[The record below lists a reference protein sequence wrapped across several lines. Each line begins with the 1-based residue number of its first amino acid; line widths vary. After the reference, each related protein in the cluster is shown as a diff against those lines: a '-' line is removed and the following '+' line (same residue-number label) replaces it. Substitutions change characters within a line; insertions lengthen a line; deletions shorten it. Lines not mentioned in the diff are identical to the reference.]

1 MDADIVIGANLGDEG
16 KGSVVA
22 SLTKATDG
30 EVLNVLTNGGSQR
43 AHSILTEDGSFTFKH
58 FGSGTYHGADS
69 YYSRFFIINP
79 MQFVKEYN
87 ELTERGISLKGKI
100 FCDPRV
106 RWSTPYDMMANQ
118 IIEHLRGENK
128 HGSCGMG
135 IWETVLRCHHSL
147 TEDAVK
153 FAVFVNMPLM
163 DKLAYLTKVKKYYDK
178 RIGSIPKEWLSIWN
192 SPTLALHFIEDC
204 QFMYDNITLM
214 MQEEF
219 SFRSEHYERV
229 IFENGQG
236 LMLNSTGKDIAG
248 TTPSSTG
255 CFESMAIA
263 YSMGIKNSN
272 VHYVTRPYMTRHG
285 RGFLDKEN
293 KRDEISSGIQMD
305 RTNHYNIFQEDFRYA
320 PLDINELNNRITD
333 DYKKCRLGKPKLIVD
348 VTHCDEMDRV
358 DEFKKHFIN
367 VNTYDDALIK

>member
-1 MDADIVIGANLGDEG
+1 
-16 KGSVVA
+16 
-22 SLTKATDG
+22 
-30 EVLNVLTNGGSQR
+30 
-43 AHSILTEDGSFTFKH
+43 
-58 FGSGTYHGADS
+58 
-69 YYSRFFIINP
+69 
-79 MQFVKEYN
+79 
-87 ELTERGISLKGKI
+87 
-100 FCDPRV
+100 
-106 RWSTPYDMMANQ
+106 MMANQ

-178 RIGSIPKEWLSIWN
+178 RIGSIPKEWLTIWN

-272 VHYVTRPYMTRHG
+272 AHYVTRPYMTRHG